1 MNPLLSNEASDQ
13 PGPMNGP
20 LPLRWRV
27 HAAASAAVVPP
38 LIRLLSFSRLAEWLG
53 RAPDAV
59 PASAAAVD
67 AVALA
72 RWVDRLMRAAPPPW
86 RYTCLA
92 RSAVLYHLLRRAGH
106 PVELWVGVRR
116 DVAPAAAH
124 AWLVRDGQP
133 YLESEREVPVR
144 HNATAR
150 VLDD

>member
-1 MNPLLSNEASDQ
+1 
-13 PGPMNGP
+13 MNGS

-38 LIRLLSFSRLAEWLG
+38 LIRFVSFSRLAAWLG
-53 RAPDAV
+53 RVPDAV
-59 PASAAAVD
+59 PASAATVD
-67 AVALA
+67 AAALA

-116 DVAPAAAH
+116 DVAHAAAH

-133 YLESEREVPVR
+133 YLESEPEMPVL
-144 HNATAR
+144 HHETAR
-150 VLDD
+150 VLDE

>member
-1 MNPLLSNEASDQ
+1 V
-13 PGPMNGP
+13 NGS

-27 HAAASAAVVPP
+27 HAAASAAVVPA
-38 LIRLLSFSRLAEWLG
+38 LIRFVSFSRLAAWLG
-53 RAPDAV
+53 RAPDAL
-59 PASAAAVD
+59 PASAATVD
-67 AVALA
+67 AAALA
-72 RWVDRLMRAAPPPW
+72 RWVDRLMRSAPPPW

-133 YLESEREVPVR
+133 YLESEPEIPVL
-144 HNATAR
+144 HHATAR
-150 VLDD
+150 VLDE

>member
-1 MNPLLSNEASDQ
+1 
-13 PGPMNGP
+13 MNGS

-38 LIRLLSFSRLAEWLG
+38 LIRLVSFARLAAWLG
-53 RAPDAV
+53 RVPDAV
-59 PASAAAVD
+59 PASAASVD
-67 AVALA
+67 AAALA

-86 RYTCLA
+86 RYTCLG

-116 DVAPAAAH
+116 DVAHAAEH

-133 YLESEREVPVR
+133 YLEYEPDLPAR
-144 HNATAR
+144 HSATTR
-150 VLDD
+150 LDE

>member
-1 MNPLLSNEASDQ
+1 
-13 PGPMNGP
+13 MNGS

-38 LIRLLSFSRLAEWLG
+38 LIRFVSFSRLAAWLG
-53 RAPDAV
+53 RVPDAL
-59 PASAAAVD
+59 PPSAATVD
-67 AVALA
+67 AAALA

-116 DVAPAAAH
+116 DAAHAAAH

-133 YLESEREVPVR
+133 YLETELEVPVG
-144 HNATAR
+144 HHETAR
-150 VLDD
+150 VLDE